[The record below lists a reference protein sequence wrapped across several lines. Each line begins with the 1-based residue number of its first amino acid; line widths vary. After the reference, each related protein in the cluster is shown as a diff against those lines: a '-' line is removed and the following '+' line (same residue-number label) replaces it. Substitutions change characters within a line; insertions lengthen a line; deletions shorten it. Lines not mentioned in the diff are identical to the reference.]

1 MTNLPRFTLRIQ
13 KNLLKKVESMAA
25 YNGRSKNKEI
35 ETAIKRQIRDF
46 ENLHGTVG
54 KIKILE
60 KIIDICGNVLY
71 NTHSFFRRKQFF
83 SKKQGGRQILQWK
96 SKT

>member
-46 ENLHGTVG
+46 ENLHGT
-54 KIKILE
+54 IEILE
-60 KIIDICGNVLY
+60 ESEK
-71 NTHSFFRRKQFF
+71 
-83 SKKQGGRQILQWK
+83 
-96 SKT
+96 